1 MSDVLTQLLESTKK
15 QFQKKFKSSETE
27 FIFAKDEKPVTG
39 LVVDNPLFEFI
50 LDRRFM
56 AYGRFYLTYGK
67 KGSCKTS
74 FFFDLAKTFQ
84 RNNGGVIWL
93 ETERA
98 ADLDYAKK
106 QGVNTDTMILQH
118 PHSLE
123 EALNLAEMYI
133 RNLPKTDPEG
143 KTPILICLDSIA
155 GSTTEYEQDA
165 GNDMTSTVPG
175 AHARLLSRFYR
186 EMEHPIANER
196 IVFLALNQ
204 LKEKIGQMS
213 FGEETPESMMGGEA
227 PRFSS
232 TYQWKMSYTGVL
244 KGKNSQGVERKYG
257 SKHQL
262 VCKRNKLGR
271 EGNMQHI
278 DFDMYI
284 NGGIDWYTPLVR
296 KLAKDEYK
304 DILTGEG
311 NSLSWKVEG
320 CRFADDEGKE
330 RTIPTEGTIGQRN
343 LAIMIAKST
352 DAKEAIRKAFEI
364 PDLPKDDEVEEVEKE
379 RLTKR
384 GRKAKKL
391 GSEETQDQT
400 PVVK

>member
-1 MSDVLTQLLESTKK
+1 MADVLTQLLESTKK

-39 LVVDNPLFEFI
+39 LIVDNPLMEYI
-50 LDRRFM
+50 LDRRFL

-74 FFFDLAKTFQ
+74 LFFDLAKTFQ

-106 QGVNTDTMILQH
+106 QGVDTDRMILQH
-118 PHSLE
+118 PHNLE

-133 RNLPKTDPEG
+133 RNLPKTDPDG

-155 GSTTEYEQDA
+155 GTTTEYEQDSA
-165 GNDMTSTVPG
+165 NDMTSTVPG
-175 AHARLLSRFYR
+175 THARLLSRFYR
-186 EMEHPIANER
+186 EMEHPLANER
-196 IVFLALNQ
+196 CIFLALNQ
-204 LKEKIGQMS
+204 LKEKIGGMGG
-213 FGEETPESMMGGEA
+213 FGEEAPESMMGGEA

-232 TYQWKMSYTGVL
+232 TYQWKMSYTGAL
-244 KGKNSQGVERKYG
+244 KGKNAQGVERKYG
-257 SKHQL
+257 SKHQI

-271 EGNMQHI
+271 EGNMQNI

-304 DILTGEG
+304 DLVSGEG
-311 NSLSWKVEG
+311 NSITWKVEG
-320 CRFADDEGKE
+320 CRYTDDEGNE
-330 RTIPTEGTIGQRN
+330 QTIPTDDTLSQRN
-343 LAIMIAKST
+343 LAIMIAKSS
-352 DAKEAIRKAFEI
+352 DAKEAIRKGFEI
-364 PDLPKDDEVEEVEKE
+364 PDLPSDSEVAEVEKE

-384 GRKAKKL
+384 GKKAKKL
-391 GSEETQDQT
+391 GSEEEQQT
-400 PVVK
+400 AP

>member
-1 MSDVLTQLLESTKK
+1 MSDVLAQLMEATKK
-15 QFQKKFKSSETE
+15 QFQKKYKSSETE

-39 LVVDNPLFEFI
+39 LIVDNPLFEYI
-50 LDRRFM
+50 LDRRFL
-56 AYGRFYLTYGK
+56 AYGRFYLTYGM

-118 PHSLE
+118 PQSLE
-123 EALNLAEMYI
+123 ESLNLAEMYI
-133 RNLPKTDPEG
+133 RNLPKMDPEG

-155 GSTTEYEQDA
+155 GTSTEYEQDA
-165 GNDMTSTVPG
+165 GNDITSTVPG
-175 AHARLLSRFYR
+175 THARLLSRFYR
-186 EMEHPIANER
+186 EMEHPLANER
-196 IVFLALNQ
+196 CVFLALNQ

-213 FGEETPESMMGGEA
+213 FGEEKPESMMGGEA

-232 TYQWKMSYTGVL
+232 TYQFKMSYTGVL
-244 KGKNSQGVERKYG
+244 KGKNAQGVERKYG
-257 SKHQL
+257 SKHKL
-262 VCKRNKLGR
+262 TCKRNKLGR
-271 EGNMQHI
+271 EGNMQTVE
-278 DFDMYI
+278 FDMYI

-296 KLAKDEYK
+296 MLAKDEYK
-304 DILTGEG
+304 GLLTGEG
-311 NSLSWKVEG
+311 NSLSWKVPN
-320 CRFADDEGKE
+320 CHYVDEDGVE
-330 RTIPTEGTIGQRN
+330 QTIPVGETISQRN

-352 DAKEAIRKAFEI
+352 EAKEAIRKAFEI
-364 PDLPKDDEVEEVEKE
+364 PDLPEEEEVVEIEKE

-384 GRKAKKL
+384 SKKTKKL
-391 GSEETQDQT
+391 GSDEED
-400 PVVK
+400 PVVPVK